1 MIKPILRT
9 ILILLVCSLGMST
22 MNAQD
27 IHYSQFYQ
35 SPMSLNPSLTGHMP
49 AKFRINGMYRD
60 QWPQVPV
67 GGTTYRTYM
76 VGFDANILRT
86 NDQYNSLGLGGYI
99 MNDESGA
106 GKLNTTEVMLSAAYH
121 LDLQKNM
128 KYYIS
133 AGLQAGVINKR
144 LDAEAILFG
153 SQIDAN
159 GEPTLPSN
167 EVFDN
172 TSIFMPDFRL
182 GLTFA
187 GFPSL
192 NTRYKIGVGLFH
204 LLQPS
209 ETFVGVQNKLPFR
222 VAVHADGR
230 FGGKRFGVEPRVLFQ
245 TQAKAMELVPGL
257 LFDIKIVEK
266 GSLYLGG
273 EVRLDGS
280 VDGGIGADAG
290 IAVIGLRIM
299 DWDVGV
305 SYDFNISSLDNA
317 TNGRGGLELS
327 LLKIFR
333 RAYKVE
339 PILPAIR
346 YN

>member
-1 MIKPILRT
+1 
-9 ILILLVCSLGMST
+9 

-35 SPMSLNPSLTGHMP
+35 SPMSLNPALTGHMP

-67 GGTTYRTYM
+67 GGTTFRTYM
-76 VGFDANILRT
+76 VGFDANLLRT
-86 NDQYNSLGLGGYI
+86 KNRYNSLGVGGYI
-99 MNDESGA
+99 MNDESGT
-106 GKLNTTEVMLSAAYH
+106 GKLNTTELMLSAAYH
-121 LDLQKNM
+121 LDLQQNM

-144 LDAEAILFG
+144 LDVEQILFG

-167 EVFDN
+167 EIFDN
-172 TSIFMPDFRL
+172 TSIFLPDFRF

-187 GFPSL
+187 GFPSY
-192 NTRYKIGVGLFH
+192 NTRYKVGVGLFH

-209 ETFVGVQNKLPFR
+209 ETFVGVQNKLPLR
-222 VAVHADGR
+222 IAAHAEGR
-230 FGGKRFGVEPRVLFQ
+230 FGGKRFGIEPRAFFQ
-245 TQAKAMELVPGL
+245 TQARAFELVPAL
-257 LFDIKIVEK
+257 LFDIKVIDK

-290 IAVIGLRIM
+290 IAVIGLRIL
-299 DWDVGV
+299 DWDVGL